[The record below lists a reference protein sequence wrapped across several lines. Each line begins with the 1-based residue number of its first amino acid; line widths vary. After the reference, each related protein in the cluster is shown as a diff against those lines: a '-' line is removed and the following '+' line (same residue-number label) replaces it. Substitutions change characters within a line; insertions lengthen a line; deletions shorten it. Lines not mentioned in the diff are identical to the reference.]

1 MDDFITNSE
10 KELIYFREI
19 LTHNLNKENLKKI
32 SRDVVVDYLKKTL
45 CDLIDQ
51 KKDQLSSFLDS
62 SDYFNYIHRYNK
74 SLEKILSSRENS
86 IKYLQ
91 SNSTSL
97 KNTTK
102 DQMIHNILNVKNQSN
117 DVILNQ
123 KIKNFK
129 ENFHKEFSKN
139 NFYIH
144 NILSTIMNDVVYH
157 SNIALMNSIKECLRE
172 DFGLLDKISEPINL
186 PGIQNFQNNGIQTS
200 YLLTQNFMR
209 NKNQAF
215 ESENGEKKPGHT
227 ALGATAA
234 LGSNTAN
241 AVGLIN
247 NGLNMGAGNAHL
259 GNNTGNIIS
268 ANNNT
273 NSHSTVG
280 VGISGLNNNINL
292 NNANN
297 NVVNLNNTGISNV
310 NNSNSGIDFVI
321 GSGNKHLNSMNT
333 LNNSFN
339 NLNLSGLDNY
349 THFSHQHCFQNSMIK
364 DSFFIQIIGLKIS
377 AHPDALRLSQEL
389 KEHFKCPKVSI
400 IKLNDNQSYGT
411 RVFLETEEYM
421 NKIMNSNK
429 SHKVVLDNKLVKL
442 KKKQAKEGNRLYA
455 IYLDSVGK
463 KGK

>member
-1 MDDFITNSE
+1 M
-10 KELIYFREI
+10 
-19 LTHNLNKENLKKI
+19 
-32 SRDVVVDYLKKTL
+32 
-45 CDLIDQ
+45 
-51 KKDQLSSFLDS
+51 SSFLDS

-91 SNSTSL
+91 NNSTSL

-102 DQMIHNILNVKNQSN
+102 DQVIHNILNVKNQSN

-209 NKNQAF
+209 NKNKSF
-215 ESENGEKKPGHT
+215 ESENKNTNMSNNISDKRSVS
-227 ALGATAA
+227 
-234 LGSNTAN
+234 GSNTN
-241 AVGLIN
+241 LNTV
-247 NGLNMGAGNAHL
+247 NG
-259 GNNTGNIIS
+259 S
-268 ANNNT
+268 
-273 NSHSTVG
+273 
-280 VGISGLNNNINL
+280 NNINL
-292 NNANN
+292 HNLSNNSLASNMGN
-297 NVVNLNNTGISNV
+297 NLNNNNAGLIT
-310 NNSNSGIDFVI
+310 NNSNINLSNNNLNNNLNNSGIEFGI
-321 GSGNKHLNSMNT
+321 GNIGTNNNKHLNG

-339 NLNLSGLDNY
+339 NLNLSGVDN
-349 THFSHQHCFQNSMIK
+349 HFPHCLQNSLIK
-364 DSFFIQIIGLKIS
+364 DCFFIQVIGLKIS
-377 AHPDALRLSQEL
+377 AHPDANKLNIEL

-411 RVFLETEEYM
+411 RIFFDSEEYM

-429 SHKVVLDNKLVKL
+429 LNKVALDGKLVKL

-455 IYLDSVGK
+455 IYLDSVMK